1 MFRVYKENSNPV
13 LQRVVLPKNVTD
25 PTADKEDGLSY
36 HHPRKLSIYKEQD
49 KLKDLR
55 EH

>member
-1 MFRVYKENSNPV
+1 MSTACKENSNPV

-25 PTADKEDGLSY
+25 PTAEKEDGLSY
-36 HHPRKLSIYKEQD
+36 HPRKLSIYKEQD
-49 KLKDLR
+49 KLRNSR